1 VSATQHDALGVIAD
15 IHGNLAALEAV
26 LADLERRSVRNIV
39 NLGDCVSG
47 PLWPRET
54 LELLIARG
62 FPTVRGNHDRWV
74 FEQDPAEMS
83 RIDRFAHTH
92 LDAAQRAWLGA
103 LPLTHS
109 AGEIFA
115 FHARPDDDNQYL
127 LEDVVG
133 DRLFPASAETIEQR
147 LAGHTHR
154 FMLCGHS
161 HLPNIVRLANGTTV
175 LNPGSV
181 GFPAYEDTDPSHIS
195 ESGAPHARYAIIRD
209 GAIELIAL
217 EYDHASAA
225 ARAAENDR
233 PDWAQFLTTGRARSS
248 THT

>member
-1 VSATQHDALGVIAD
+1 VSEPHREAFGVIAD
-15 IHGNLAALEAV
+15 IHGNLPALEAV
-26 LADLERRSVRNIV
+26 LADLARRGISDIV

-54 LELLIARG
+54 LDLLIARD

-74 FEQDPAEMS
+74 AEQDPAQMS

-92 LDAAQRAWLGA
+92 LDDTHRAWLRA
-103 LPLTHS
+103 LPLTRS
-109 AGEIFA
+109 FGDILA
-115 FHARPDDDNQYL
+115 FHARPDDDNEYL
-127 LEDVVG
+127 LEDIVA
-133 DRLFPASAETIEQR
+133 DRLFPATAAVIEQR

-154 FMLCGHS
+154 LMLCGHS

-181 GFPAYEDTDPSHIS
+181 GFPAYEDTDPTHIS
-195 ESGAPHARYAIIRD
+195 ESAAPHARYAILRD
-209 GAIELIAL
+209 GAIEMIAL

-225 ARAAENDR
+225 ARAAANDR
-233 PDWAQFLTTGRARSS
+233 PDWAHFLTTGRARS
-248 THT
+248 